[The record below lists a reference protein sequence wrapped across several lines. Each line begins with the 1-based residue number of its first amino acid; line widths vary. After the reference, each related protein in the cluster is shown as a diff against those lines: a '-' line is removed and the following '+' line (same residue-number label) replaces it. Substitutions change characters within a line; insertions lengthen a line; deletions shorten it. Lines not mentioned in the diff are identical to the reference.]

1 MSPWLAALA
10 AGILC
15 GLGFLLGDPVVRY
28 GGTLWASVIA
38 QAVGALA
45 AGLAF
50 GALRAKRARA
60 AADGQA
66 KDRSHEH
73 APRWSYLA
81 GLPAAITVVLASVTT
96 NSEIGLSGTL
106 SLMLLGQVTFGLAAD
121 QRGLFRMA
129 KRQPTMLDFF
139 GVLTIMTGSA
149 VIIFFAS

>member
-10 AGILC
+10 AGVFC

-28 GGTLWASVIA
+28 AGSLWASVIA

-50 GALRAKRARA
+50 TAV
-60 AADGQA
+60 
-66 KDRSHEH
+66 RSKGKTSASEK
-73 APRWSYLA
+73 APWWAYLA
-81 GLPAAITVVLASVTT
+81 GLPAALTVVLATLTT

-121 QRGLFRMA
+121 QRGLFTLA